1 MLFPAYLSH
10 AYQVDHG
17 LEPFRFIH
25 INMRAV
31 EKDILKS
38 FSMSSIK

>member
-1 MLFPAYLSH
+1 MLFPAYMSH

-31 EKDILKS
+31 EKDILQS
-38 FSMSSIK
+38 FNMNNMP

>member
-1 MLFPAYLSH
+1 MSH

-17 LEPFRFIH
+17 IEPFRFIH

-31 EKDILKS
+31 EKEMLWTQ
-38 FSMSSIK
+38 